1 MEKSFTYSAD
11 KPYTKKVIGKGP
23 YKIYTTYELV
33 PDLTRYTKAQ
43 ALSWASRNGVTI
55 NFNEVEK
62 PNYPVVKIIAQEYP
76 FRKRVDKIPNKSITV
91 TIVKEGI

>member
-1 MEKSFTYSAD
+1 M
-11 KPYTKKVIGKGP
+11 
-23 YKIYTTYELV
+23 
-33 PDLTRYTKAQ
+33 
-43 ALSWASRNGVTI
+43 TI

-62 PNYPVVKIIAQEYP
+62 PNYPIGKIIAQEYP